1 MLYTIQSKQLINSDL
16 ETVWN
21 FMRSPLNLQ
30 KITPSYLSFQILT
43 PKDNLKEMYAGQI
56 IEYYVK
62 PIAGIKLHWATEI
75 THVENLR
82 FFVDEQRFGPY
93 KFWHHQHHLKAVD
106 GGVEMIDIVH
116 YKLPLGFLGRILNKL
131 MVANQ
136 LKGIFDYRFKKIDE
150 IFNQPNVNS

>member
-136 LKGIFDYRFKKIDE
+136 LKGIFDYRFKKIEE

>member
-1 MLYTIQSKQLINSDL
+1 MLHTIQSKQLINSDL

-30 KITPSYLSFQILT
+30 KITPSYLSFQVLT
-43 PKDNLKEMYAGQI
+43 TKDNLKEMYSGQI

-62 PIAGIKLHWATEI
+62 PIAGVKLHWVTEI

-93 KFWHHQHHLKAVD
+93 RFWHHQHHLKEVAN
-106 GGVEMIDIVH
+106 GVEMIDIVH
-116 YKLPLGFLGRILNKL
+116 YKLPLGFLGRLLNKI
-131 MVANQ
+131 MVARQ
-136 LKGIFDYRFKKIDE
+136 LKGIFDYRHKKIDE
-150 IFNQPNVNS
+150 LFNQQKANS